1 MKAEMSIKV
10 KLKVSHLSATKY
22 VDVGIFKTRT
32 FGDKPT
38 LCLWSQPGSSIST
51 YFFSYATLAL
61 PKQAKCKTRIDKIER
76 YKKQG
81 RHKGGKLRKNNYNW
95 NVERER
101 VVAIKQLAE
110 KLFIWQQRE
119 LVITPQNQS
128 YARTWKTVGAQV
140 GHSQSLTS
148 NLYRCQRCHSPQKQN
163 LHGGSL
169 IRMGAS
175 AGAIAFNVIGASLES
190 CSLQEKL
197 GLFMSWAQGKI
208 ITDYKKWP
216 EEKQEDFFI
225 ILAANSKGNDETRL
239 YSEI

>member
-38 LCLWSQPGSSIST
+38 LCLWSQPGSSVST

-95 NVERER
+95 NVERESR
-101 VVAIKQLAE
+101 SNKAACRKAI
-110 KLFIWQQRE
+110 
-119 LVITPQNQS
+119 
-128 YARTWKTVGAQV
+128 
-140 GHSQSLTS
+140 HLTAKGTCYHTTESILCTHMENCGGTSGTFAVS
-148 NLYRCQRCHSPQKQN
+148 N
-163 LHGGSL
+163 
-169 IRMGAS
+169 I
-175 AGAIAFNVIGASLES
+175 
-190 CSLQEKL
+190 
-197 GLFMSWAQGKI
+197 
-208 ITDYKKWP
+208 
-216 EEKQEDFFI
+216 
-225 ILAANSKGNDETRL
+225 
-239 YSEI
+239 